1 MSKDVKKMV
10 GEIRGALDKYPREQL
25 QEILAYVFKEYVVEG
40 SSASAT
46 GALSMLDART
56 ELEGL
61 SFAELMTW
69 LQLHLDLPELA
80 LFEVAGGRVQ
90 VRAGGRTI
98 PLEAQ
103 RVAEPPALAPQP
115 PVQAAPPAQVTTRS
129 APLAASEQPAS
140 TPQPMPPQPRTNPTP
155 ASSPQPMPPPIS
167 PTPSHQAPPAAPP
180 NQAPAAPAGDKKDK
194 DESAAPAN
202 RFSWLEVD

>member
-40 SSASAT
+40 SLASAT
-46 GALSMLDART
+46 GALAMLDART

-61 SFAELMTW
+61 SFAELVTW

-80 LFEVAGGRVQ
+80 LFDVANGRVH
-90 VRAGGRTI
+90 VRAGGRSI
-98 PLEAQ
+98 SLE
-103 RVAEPPALAPQP
+103 VARTPEAVAPY
-115 PVQAAPPAQVTTRS
+115 A
-129 APLAASEQPAS
+129 QPAPMPV
-140 TPQPMPPQPRTNPTP
+140 TPTPAVVTAPMPAATPPSPRPMPPEPRANPTP
-155 ASSPQPMPPPIS
+155 ASSPQPMPPPIA
-167 PTPSHQAPPAAPP
+167 PPQSHQAPPAAPP
-180 NQAPAAPAGDKKDK
+180 NQAPAPSGTTTATGGDKKD
-194 DESAAPAN
+194 EASPAN

>member
-40 SSASAT
+40 SPASAT
-46 GALSMLDART
+46 GALAMLDART

-69 LQLHLDLPELA
+69 LQLHVDLPELA
-80 LFEVAGGRVQ
+80 LFEVAGGRVH
-90 VRAGGRTI
+90 VRAGGRSI
-98 PLEAQ
+98 PIEAA
-103 RVAEPPALAPQP
+103 RAPEPQAMPVTPTPPVVTTAPALPTTAAPQ
-115 PVQAAPPAQVTTRS
+115 AATTPAPR
-129 APLAASEQPAS
+129 
-140 TPQPMPPQPRTNPTP
+140 PMPPEPRSSPTP
-155 ASSPQPMPPPIS
+155 ASSPQPMPPPVAPS
-167 PTPSHQAPPAAPP
+167 PSHQAPPATPP
-180 NQAPAAPAGDKKDK
+180 NQAPAPPTTSSDKKD
-194 DESAAPAN
+194 EAASPAN

>member
-46 GALSMLDART
+46 GALAMLDART

-61 SFAELMTW
+61 SFAELVTW
-69 LQLHLDLPELA
+69 LQLHLELPELA
-80 LFEVAGGRVQ
+80 LFDVAGGRVQ
-90 VRAGGRTI
+90 VRAGGRSI
-98 PLEAQ
+98 PLEAA
-103 RVAEPPALAPQP
+103 RVVEPPP
-115 PVQAAPPAQVTTRS
+115 PVATVQAAPSVTAAQ
-129 APLAASEQPAS
+129 PPAS

-155 ASSPQPMPPPIS
+155 ASSPQPMPPPIT

-180 NQAPAAPAGDKKDK
+180 NQAPAPTTTSTTDKKD
-194 DESAAPAN
+194 EPTTPAN